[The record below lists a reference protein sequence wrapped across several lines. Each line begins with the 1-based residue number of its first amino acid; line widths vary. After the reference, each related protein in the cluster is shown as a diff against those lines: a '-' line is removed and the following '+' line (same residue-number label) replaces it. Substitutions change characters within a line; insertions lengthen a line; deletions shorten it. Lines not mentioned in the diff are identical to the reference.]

1 MNIINT
7 KGDRNATRTHNSE
20 AIAARNE
27 LLAAQVISVAL
38 TRTHDHPIHTDIA
51 RLIAAA
57 IHCGSRSALA
67 RFAATG
73 RLNTIEGNQGTGSNR
88 PLRHTTALAGGPGA
102 LPAVKEATA

>member
-73 RLNTIEGNQGTGSNR
+73 RLNTIEATKELAAIDPFGTPQHWRVALEHYLQSRRR
-88 PLRHTTALAGGPGA
+88 P
-102 LPAVKEATA
+102 